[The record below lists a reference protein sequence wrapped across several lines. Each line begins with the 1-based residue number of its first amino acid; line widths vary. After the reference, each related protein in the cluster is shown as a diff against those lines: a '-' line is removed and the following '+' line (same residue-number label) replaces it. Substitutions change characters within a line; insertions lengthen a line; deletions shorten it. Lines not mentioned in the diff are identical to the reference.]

1 MQISVTKEKQILK
14 NNHYSFEERQKI
26 IENEKQR
33 EIEKKEIEK
42 KNNNFVMMYRE
53 HMPEIRWLIKKSR
66 YSSNIFNFILEHM
79 DYNNA
84 LMCSYQVFMDYFEIS
99 SETVRK
105 SIKLLK
111 DNGFIDVLKSGTSNV
126 YIVNQE
132 IAWSSWDNQKK
143 YCKFN
148 GNILISATEN
158 KDYEYRKQFD
168 RFKTLRERENI
179 KN

>member
-1 MQISVTKEKQILK
+1 MDKVIGEEK
-14 NNHYSFEERQKI
+14 NHIHNKYTFEER
-26 IENEKQR
+26 R
-33 EIEKKEIEK
+33 KEIEEEQQKELKKQEREK
-42 KNNNFVMMYRE
+42 KNSNFVMMYRE
-53 HMPEIRWLIKKSR
+53 HMPEIRWLMKKSR
-66 YSSNIFNFILEHM
+66 YASNIFNFILEHM

-99 SETVRK
+99 KPTVTRA
-105 SIKLLK
+105 IKLLK

-148 GNILISATEN
+148 GNVLISATEN
-158 KDYEYRKQFD
+158 KDYDYRKQFD
-168 RFKTLRERENI
+168 KFKTLRERENI
-179 KN
+179 KD

>member
-1 MQISVTKEKQILK
+1 MDRIIDEEK
-14 NNHYSFEERQKI
+14 NHIHNKYTFEERR
-26 IENEKQR
+26 R
-33 EIEKKEIEK
+33 EIEEEQQKELKKQEKEK
-42 KNNNFVMMYRE
+42 KNSNFVMMYRE
-53 HMPEIRWLIKKSR
+53 HMPEIRWLMKKSK
-66 YSSNIFNFILEHM
+66 YASNIFNFILEHM

-99 SETVRK
+99 KPTVTRA
-105 SIKLLK
+105 IKLLK

-168 RFKTLRERENI
+168 KFKTLRERENI

>member
-1 MQISVTKEKQILK
+1 MDRIIGEEK
-14 NNHYSFEERQKI
+14 NHIYNKYTFEERR
-26 IENEKQR
+26 R
-33 EIEKKEIEK
+33 EIEEEQQKELKKHEKEK
-42 KNNNFVMMYRE
+42 KNSNFVMMYRE
-53 HMPEIRWLIKKSR
+53 HMPEIRWLMKKSR
-66 YSSNIFNFILEHM
+66 YASNIFNFILEHM

-99 SETVRK
+99 KPTVTRA
-105 SIKLLK
+105 IKLLK

-148 GNILISATEN
+148 GNILISAIEN

-179 KN
+179 K

>member
-1 MQISVTKEKQILK
+1 MDKVIGEEK
-14 NNHYSFEERQKI
+14 NHIHNKYTFEER
-26 IENEKQR
+26 R
-33 EIEKKEIEK
+33 KEIEEEQQKELK
-42 KNNNFVMMYRE
+42 KQEKERKNSNFVMMYRE
-53 HMPEIRWLIKKSR
+53 HMPEIRWLMKKSR
-66 YSSNIFNFILEHM
+66 YASNIFNFILEHM

-99 SETVRK
+99 KPTVTRA
-105 SIKLLK
+105 IKLLK

-168 RFKTLRERENI
+168 KFKTLRERENI
-179 KN
+179 KK

>member
-1 MQISVTKEKQILK
+1 MERIISEER
-14 NNHYSFEERQKI
+14 NHIRNKYTFEERRRELEEEQQK
-26 IENEKQR
+26 ELEKQ
-33 EIEKKEIEK
+33 EKEK
-42 KNNNFVMMYRE
+42 KNSNFVMIYRE
-53 HMPEIRWLIKKSR
+53 HMPEIRWLMKKSR
-66 YSSNIFNFILEHM
+66 YASNIFNFILEHM

-105 SIKLLK
+105 SIKVLK
-111 DNGFIDVLKSGTSNV
+111 ENGFVDVLKSGTSNV

-168 RFKTLRERENI
+168 RLKTLRERENL
-179 KN
+179 K